1 MKSTVKIILVVVF
14 MPFAGFMGYSQAVAQ
29 EADSLR
35 LKERQ
40 EQMSSDANQQNAN
53 QQTAKG
59 NAYGQ
64 ANGTNAAKTVKQVKG
79 GRPDMSK
86 AKGARPPMIVR
97 PSGSGIPKG
106 VGKPGGA
113 VRKGGR

>member
-1 MKSTVKIILVVVF
+1 ML
-14 MPFAGFMGYSQAVAQ
+14 FAGFMGYSQAVAQ

-113 VRKGGR
+113 GRKGGR

>member
-1 MKSTVKIILVVVF
+1 MKSSVKIVLVIVF
-14 MPFAGFMGYSQAVAQ
+14 MLFAGFRGYSQAVAQ
-29 EADSLR
+29 KADSLR

-40 EQMSSDANQQNAN
+40 EQMSADANQQN
-53 QQTAKG
+53 AKG

-64 ANGTNAAKTVKQVKG
+64 ANGNNATKTVKQVKG
-79 GRPDMSK
+79 GRPDMTKS
-86 AKGARPPMIVR
+86 KGARPPMIVR

-113 VRKGGR
+113 GRKGGR

>member
-1 MKSTVKIILVVVF
+1 MKSSVKIVFAIVF
-14 MPFAGFMGYSQAVAQ
+14 MMFAGFRGNSQIFAQ
-29 EADSLR
+29 KADSLR

-40 EQMSSDANQQNAN
+40 EQMSSEANQQNAN
-53 QQTAKG
+53 QQNAKG

-64 ANGTNAAKTVKQVKG
+64 ANGNNAAKTVKQVKG

-97 PSGSGIPKG
+97 PSGSGIPRG
-106 VGKPGGA
+106 VGKPGG
-113 VRKGGR
+113 VGRKGGR

>member
-1 MKSTVKIILVVVF
+1 MKRSGKLLLVAALILL
-14 MPFAGFMGYSQAVAQ
+14 AGFKGFSQTNTLKV
-29 EADSLR
+29 DSLR
-35 LKERQ
+35 LKEKQ
-40 EQMSSDANQQNAN
+40 LETAANAN
-53 QQTAKG
+53 EQSAKG

-64 ANGTNAAKTVKQVKG
+64 ANGKNATKAVKQVKA

-106 VGKPGGA
+106 IGKPGG
-113 VRKGGR
+113 VGRKGGR

>member
-1 MKSTVKIILVVVF
+1 MKSSGKIVLVVVL
-14 MPFAGFMGYSQAVAQ
+14 MLFAGFKGYSQAVAQ
-29 EADSLR
+29 KADSLR

-40 EQMSSDANQQNAN
+40 EQRSDNANQQN
-53 QQTAKG
+53 AKG

-64 ANGTNAAKTVKQVKG
+64 ANRTNEPKAVKQVKG

-113 VRKGGR
+113 GRKGGR

>member
-1 MKSTVKIILVVVF
+1 MKSSIKIFLVVVLLL
-14 MPFAGFMGYSQAVAQ
+14 FAGLRGHSQALEQ
-29 EADSLR
+29 KADSLR
-35 LKERQ
+35 LRERQ
-40 EQMSSDANQQNAN
+40 EQMSSDAKQQNEN
-53 QQTAKG
+53 QNTAKG

-64 ANGTNAAKTVKQVKG
+64 TNGTNTAKTVKQVMG

-113 VRKGGR
+113 GRKVGR

>member
-1 MKSTVKIILVVVF
+1 MKSSVKIVLAIVIML
-14 MPFAGFMGYSQAVAQ
+14 FAGFKGYSQAVAQ
-29 EADSLR
+29 KADSLR
-35 LKERQ
+35 LKEKQ
-40 EQMSSDANQQNAN
+40 EQMSADADQQK
-53 QQTAKG
+53 AKG

-64 ANGTNAAKTVKQVKG
+64 TNGNNAAKTVKQVKG

-113 VRKGGR
+113 GRKGGR

>member
-1 MKSTVKIILVVVF
+1 MKSSVKIILVVVF
-14 MPFAGFMGYSQAVAQ
+14 ILYAGFGGRSQALAQ

-35 LKERQ
+35 LRERQ
-40 EQMSSDANQQNAN
+40 EQMSSDAKQQNAN
-53 QQTAKG
+53 QNNAKG

-64 ANGTNAAKTVKQVKG
+64 ANGNNAANTVKQVKG

>member
-1 MKSTVKIILVVVF
+1 MKSSVKIILVVVF
-14 MPFAGFMGYSQAVAQ
+14 MLFAGFMGYPQAVAQ

-35 LKERQ
+35 LRERQ
-40 EQMSSDANQQNAN
+40 EQMSSDANRQNAN
-53 QQTAKG
+53 QQTANG

-64 ANGTNAAKTVKQVKG
+64 ANGTNAVKTVKQVKG

-86 AKGARPPMIVR
+86 AKGARPPMVVR

-106 VGKPGGA
+106 IGKPGGA
-113 VRKGGR
+113 GRKGGR